1 MIGKLLLPIALQITG
16 IVVIIAEFIIP
27 SAGILS
33 LIAAG
38 LFGWSLYLVF
48 STIST
53 GAGITVALIDLAL
66 VPVLVIVGVKMLAAS
81 KITLR
86 DTLARKD
93 GAVSQPPEW
102 TRVQGKEGITITALH
117 PAGSVMIDGKKY
129 DVISRGDYIEKNVPV
144 VVIAVEGNRIV
155 VKKKMQS

>member
-1 MIGKLLLPIALQITG
+1 MIGKLLLPLLLQLIAV
-16 IVVIIAEFIIP
+16 VVIIAEFIIP
-27 SAGILS
+27 SMGILS
-33 LIAAG
+33 IIAAG
-38 LFGWSLYLVF
+38 LFGWSLYLIFTTLPVNV
-48 STIST
+48 
-53 GAGITVALIDLAL
+53 GITVALVDLAL

-81 KITLR
+81 RITLR

-102 TRVQGKEGITITALH
+102 NQVEGKEGTTITALH

-129 DVISRGDYIEKNVPV
+129 DVVSRGDYIERNVPV

-155 VKKKMQS
+155 VKKKGGS